1 MTCDIHFEN
10 GKVIAV
16 KEDFYVLLDLMKE
29 SAIKVIGDNI
39 INFKYVI
46 LIVKH

>member
-1 MTCDIHFEN
+1 MICDIHFEN

-16 KEDFYVLLDLMKE
+16 KEDFYVLYELMKDCGVK
-29 SAIKVIGDNI
+29 AIGDNI
-39 INFKYVI
+39 INFKFVV